1 MLSVQHIHPILVHFP
16 IVFMITLGV
25 VDLVAAARGKVIT
38 GRGAVGNLSL
48 GLALAAG
55 AFAVAS
61 YFFGDMALEI
71 AESGGFHSD
80 IAEAHEA
87 LGEAVAVA
95 FAIWALIRLGLWWR
109 DLRLAGGGAFAVAG
123 VGAGTIASAMLREK
137 RGDAFRA
144 SINSSPRSRASC
156 ARSCARSRAR
166 ARRRTR

>member
-109 DLRLAGGGAFAVAG
+109 DLRLAGGGAFAVALVEVAGAALVVVTAYYGGQLVYDLG
-123 VGAGTIASAMLREK
+123 VNVAHAAG
-137 RGDAFRA
+137 
-144 SINSSPRSRASC
+144 
-156 ARSCARSRAR
+156 
-166 ARRRTR
+166 